1 MHALLSQQVL
11 SNFTTLWQ
19 VVHENGLSYL
29 AQVRGRCQK
38 RNFTGNP
45 TPISTKRGFTVLY
58 CFNLTG
64 GAACSI
70 PSMNISRMSNL
81 LHLPLNRLS
90 ARNCGILEIDAA
102 FLQNYRSHLR
112 KLDLSCNHLKDFLSK
127 ITRGVAHSNLTV
139 LLLDHI
145 NSTPA
150 LGQSYCPWV
159 NISVDAYSLLE
170 TIPLMVLSVQAN
182 QLGAYSNLN
191 IRKYTPLLKYVDAS
205 QNNFNDTSFYVTPK
219 CMMGRKST
227 SLPTQSFMRHKCSP
241 LLLGF

>member
-1 MHALLSQQVL
+1 ML
-11 SNFTTLWQ
+11 
-19 VVHENGLSYL
+19 
-29 AQVRGRCQK
+29 R
-38 RNFTGNP
+38 
-45 TPISTKRGFTVLY
+45 
-58 CFNLTG
+58 
-64 GAACSI
+64 
-70 PSMNISRMSNL
+70 
-81 LHLPLNRLS
+81 LPLNRLS

-112 KLDLSCNHLKDFLSK
+112 KLDLSCNHLKSFLSE

-159 NISVDAYSLLE
+159 NISVDAYSLLQ

-205 QNNFNDTSFYVTPK
+205 QNDFNDTSFYVTQVYDGQEIDEPTNTIFHTTQMQPPALRFLALRSLTTPMRCGQVDKSYFDCNADSYLFLEDNNLIGTYLPHGPK
-219 CMMGRKST
+219 
-227 SLPTQSFMRHKCSP
+227 FE
-241 LLLGF
+241 F